1 MTPPMYRMDRVT
13 LIAGLPLLADSVLF
27 AVRRAEASPVH
38 LWLTWLLG
46 AAAWALLGLRH
57 RLPVPV
63 GVLTMIAA
71 VAYYP
76 LSSLDGITPLVAF
89 VVAVYTMSR
98 AGHLVAAVTL
108 AVTSMLAMTYGE
120 FVASTSEQRHVD
132 NMSMVLFEGWFLA
145 VIAFG
150 HAMRVRH
157 AYQEESERRAA
168 VAERLR
174 IAREIHD
181 VLGHSISLINVQ
193 AGAALHRSAKRPG
206 ETAELTRALEFVRD
220 TSKEALRELR
230 GTLGMLRQVD
240 EEAAGAP
247 TSPTP
252 GWERIGDLADRAR
265 ATGLTVTVRTDREG
279 LPPGGA
285 GAGVSLAA
293 YRIVQEALTN
303 IARHA
308 AGATTVLIEARYED
322 GALRV
327 SVEDDGKAGNGGN
340 GGPGHGHG
348 SGSGSREPGTG
359 SGIGGMR
366 ERCRALG
373 GELTAAHTDSGFR
386 VTARLPLTA
395 DRPTA
400 LEGQS

>member
-1 MTPPMYRMDRVT
+1 MYRMDRVT

-27 AVRRAEASPVH
+27 AVRRAEASPAH

-71 VAYYP
+71 VVYYP
-76 LSSLDGITPLVAF
+76 LSSLDGITPVVAF

-206 ETAELTRALEFVRD
+206 ETAELTRALESVRD
-220 TSKEALRELR
+220 TSKDALRELR

-247 TSPTP
+247 TSPAP

-279 LPPGGA
+279 LPPGGV

-348 SGSGSREPGTG
+348 SGSGSRSREPGTG

-395 DRPTA
+395 DRRTA
-400 LEGQS
+400 LKGQS